1 MIANNLKCIAF
12 TQSIR
17 MFSIYPI
24 LGYRIAGCLTGMST
38 LTFSAKPQ
46 IAENNIAQQIGNIT
60 IPCCWT
66 RRRHRMKQQKAKAN
80 FLGIL
85 TKEIWRENAT
95 LQIQHG
101 CGMCCRWFE
110 TAEQLKET
118 TWISKSK
125 DNLSQPFGKVHCET
139 KHQFPHPI

>member
-1 MIANNLKCIAF
+1 MHWVHSEHHNVFHIPYFRILYCWLSYRYVNIDF
-12 TQSIR
+12 
-17 MFSIYPI
+17 FS
-24 LGYRIAGCLTGMST
+24 
-38 LTFSAKPQ
+38 KVQ
-46 IAENNIAQQIGNIT
+46 IAENNIAQQIRNIT

-101 CGMCCRWFE
+101 CGMCRRWFK

-125 DNLSQPFGKVHCET
+125 DNLSHPFGKVHCET
-139 KHQFPHPI
+139 KRQFPHPTKKSLT